1 MQEAFVYGNGAVIPL
16 QRVRDVV
23 KVWRGN
29 LLILGIEIQ
38 TNVHYMM
45 PVRVMTY
52 DALTYSL
59 QGSEAANTLKKGDGA
74 EIVVSE
80 DGKVTLNLSNSEF
93 LSGFRK
99 TDRLIPVI
107 TAVIY

>member
-1 MQEAFVYGNGAVIPL
+1 M
-16 QRVRDVV
+16 
-23 KVWRGN
+23 
-29 LLILGIEIQ
+29 GIEIQ

-52 DALTYSL
+52 DALTYGL

-99 TDRLIPVI
+99 TDHLIPVI
-107 TAVIY
+107 TAVIYMGKETWDGPLSLQPMLNENEPELPS